1 MLKPTPSI
9 LPFKVAG
16 WPWKSFCFSLKVRT
30 VLLRTNPRTF
40 SLLAKVGYLA
50 LSTGNRSVSRYLVL
64 IETKLSVLRLS
75 KGNSRFP
82 SGPIRMRYLEL

>member
-1 MLKPTPSI
+1 VRSPLLKS
-9 LPFKVAG
+9 
-16 WPWKSFCFSLKVRT
+16 
-30 VLLRTNPRTF
+30 NPRTF
-40 SLLAKVGYLA
+40 SLLVKVGYST